1 MVLPRVACSVLRD
14 DMNDHM
20 SVGPAVDSRRP
31 GVEVSGLAQGYRSH
45 LVIEDLDFDAVPG
58 VVWLLGP
65 NGAGKTTLLRTL
77 ATVSP
82 PRRGK
87 LKVLG
92 DTVSG
97 ERSARRARSGIG
109 YLPQQFGFYPNFS
122 VYDFVRYCAW
132 MRGVAERG
140 AHEAALAAIRAVGL
154 ERQAGT
160 AMKRLSGGTAQRAGI
175 ATAIVGRP
183 PLLLLDEPTV
193 GLDPAQR
200 MDFRN
205 LIRSQDG
212 TTVVLSTHLVEDVRA
227 VGGSVVVMNDG
238 RAVFRGSAEELE
250 AAAQP
255 GYAGDSTL
263 ERGYMS
269 VLGTGQAAR

>member
-1 MVLPRVACSVLRD
+1 MDNNTSAERVG
-14 DMNDHM
+14 DH
-20 SVGPAVDSRRP
+20 GRRAVEARALSLGYGRR
-31 GVEVSGLAQGYRSH
+31 
-45 LVIEDLDFDAVPG
+45 LVIKDLDFEAVPG

-82 PRRGK
+82 PRGGT
-87 LKVLG
+87 LKILG
-92 DTVSG
+92 NVVSG

-109 YLPQQFGFYPNFS
+109 YLPQRFGFYPNFS

-132 MRGVAERG
+132 LRGVAERG
-140 AHEAALAAIRAVGL
+140 AHQAALAAIGAVGL

-160 AMKRLSGGTAQRAGI
+160 TMRRLSGGMAQRAGI
-175 ATAIVGRP
+175 AAAIVGRP

-200 MDFRN
+200 LEFRS
-205 LIRSQDG
+205 LISSLDG

-227 VGGSVVVMNDG
+227 VGGTVVVMNDG
-238 RAVFRGSAEELE
+238 RAVFRGSGEELK
-250 AAAQP
+250 AAAGP
-255 GYAGDSTL
+255 GWPGENAL
-263 ERGYMS
+263 EQGYMN
-269 VLGTGQAAR
+269 VIGTGQANR

>member
-1 MVLPRVACSVLRD
+1 
-14 DMNDHM
+14 
-20 SVGPAVDSRRP
+20 
-31 GVEVSGLAQGYRSH
+31 VEVSGLAQGYRSR
-45 LVIEDLDFDAVPG
+45 LVIEDLDFEAIPG

-82 PRRGK
+82 PRRGM

-92 DTVSG
+92 EIVSD
-97 ERSARRARSGIG
+97 ERSARRARSSIG

-132 MRGVAERG
+132 MRGVAEGR
-140 AHEAALAAIRAVGL
+140 AHEAAMAAIKAVGL
-154 ERQAGT
+154 ERQVGI
-160 AMKRLSGGTAQRAGI
+160 AMKRLSGGMAQRGGI
-175 ATAIVGRP
+175 ASAIVGRP
-183 PLLLLDEPTV
+183 PLLLLDEPSV

-205 LIRSQDG
+205 LVRSLDG

-227 VGGSVVVMNDG
+227 VGGSVVVMNEG

-250 AAAQP
+250 AAAQS
-255 GYAGDSTL
+255 GYAGDSAL

-269 VLGTGQAAR
+269 VLGSGRVLR

>member
-1 MVLPRVACSVLRD
+1 
-14 DMNDHM
+14 MNDHM
-20 SVGPAVDSRRP
+20 RAEPAVNSRGP
-31 GVEVSGLAQGYRSH
+31 GVEASGLAQGYRSH
-45 LVIEDLDFDAVPG
+45 LVIEDLDFAAVPG

-82 PRRGK
+82 PRKGT

-92 DTVSG
+92 ERVSD
-97 ERSARRARSGIG
+97 ERSARRARSVIG

-132 MRGVAERG
+132 MRGVADSR
-140 AHEAALAAIRAVGL
+140 AHVAALEAIRAVGL

-160 AMKRLSGGTAQRAGI
+160 AMRRLSGGMAQRGGI
-175 ATAIVGRP
+175 ASAMAGRP
-183 PLLLLDEPTV
+183 PVLLLDEPSV

-205 LIRSQDG
+205 LVRSLED
-212 TTVVLSTHLVEDVRA
+212 TTVVLRTHLVEDVRA
-227 VGGSVVVMNDG
+227 VGGSVVVMDEG

-250 AAAQP
+250 AAAQS
-255 GYAGDSTL
+255 GCAGDTAL

-269 VLGTGQAAR
+269 VLGSGRMVR

>member
-1 MVLPRVACSVLRD
+1 
-14 DMNDHM
+14 M
-20 SVGPAVDSRRP
+20 SAERAGSNERS
-31 GVEVSGLAQGYRSH
+31 GVEVKSLAQGYRSH
-45 LVIEDLDFDAVPG
+45 LVIKDLDFAAVPG

-82 PRRGK
+82 PRGGT

-92 DTVSG
+92 EVVSD

-109 YLPQQFGFYPNFS
+109 YLPQQFGFYPSFS
-122 VYDFVRYCAW
+122 VYDFVRYCGW
-132 MRGVAERG
+132 LRGVAERN
-140 AHEAALAAIRAVGL
+140 AHEAALKAIGAVGL

-160 AMKRLSGGTAQRAGI
+160 PMKRLSGGMAQRAGI
-175 ATAIVGRP
+175 ASAIVGRP

-205 LIRSQDG
+205 LIRSLDR

-227 VGGSVVVMNDG
+227 VGGGVVVMNEG
-238 RAVFRGSAEELE
+238 RAVFRGTAEELE

-255 GYAGDSTL
+255 DYAGDSAL

-269 VLGTGQAAR
+269 ILGTGQVTR